1 MDKSNNGLLMMG
13 IVILLIIMNLIKPE
27 KTAWDYAM
35 IVLGFVLIGRQLFI
49 FYQAKNNP
57 KL

>member
-1 MDKSNNGLLMMG
+1 MDKSSNGLLMMG

-35 IVLGFVLIGRQLFI
+35 IVLGFILIGRQLYI
-49 FYQAKNNP
+49 FYQSKNS
-57 KL
+57 